1 MDKHGNIDE
10 VINTERKKQGDY
22 KRYRYQDDDLDFQFQ
37 DHKTAKQIRQEKKR
51 QKRINKKRRREVG
64 EESVG

>member
-22 KRYRYQDDDLDFQFQ
+22 KRYRYQDDDFDFQFEDQ
-37 DHKTAKQIRQEKKR
+37 KTAK
-51 QKRINKKRRREVG
+51 
-64 EESVG
+64 